1 MKAMFK
7 FLKNCMLLVIAVLMV
22 TAIGYAEAPKKGGD
36 FVAIYQPGSLPAH
49 FNCGI
54 KSGAAIA
61 FPGAQIFA
69 SLVEIDDKWKPIP
82 YLAKSWE
89 ISEDGETY
97 TFHLVE
103 DAVFHDGQ
111 PVTSEDVAFSLE
123 IVKENH
129 PFGAYMFEVVD
140 RVKTPDKHTVVIE
153 LDDPSPALMMALSP
167 ALMPIL
173 PKHVY
178 GDGQPI
184 RTHPANAKPIGC
196 GPFKLAKFE
205 PGEYFILE
213 RNPNYFRKGLPY
225 LDRIIG
231 RVVDD
236 INAAII
242 TMKQGKGHS
251 LGYLNDPHKIKI
263 LKKSK
268 NLKLYSAGYEGI
280 AATYFLE
287 FNLRR
292 DTFKDV
298 RVRQAIAYAMDLDFI
313 TKKLHMGFTR
323 KATGP
328 IHSKTL
334 FYTDQVKTYPLD
346 LEKANQLLDEAGFPR
361 KDDGMRFSATLEWF
375 PGSDMKN
382 VAEYLKPQLKKVGI
396 DIQLKAPAGFLPWM
410 MRIGNWKHDL
420 TLNNYFM
427 WGDPMIGVHRI
438 FHSGNIRKQ
447 VWTNTSGY
455 KNRKVDKLLE
465 AAAEEMD
472 FEKRKAL
479 YAEFQRII
487 SEDLPL
493 YFTYEAPYHTAY
505 HKDLRNVPIPSIWG
519 AATPNDKIYWKNGR
533 APR

>member
-1 MKAMFK
+1 MTT
-7 FLKNCMLLVIAVLMV
+7 N
-22 TAIGYAEAPKKGGD
+22 GR
-36 FVAIYQPGSLPAH
+36 
-49 FNCGI
+49 
-54 KSGAAIA
+54 
-61 FPGAQIFA
+61 
-69 SLVEIDDKWKPIP
+69 
-82 YLAKSWE
+82 
-89 ISEDGETY
+89 ETY

-251 LGYLNDPHKIKI
+251 LGYLADPHKIKI

-268 NLKLYSAGYEGI
+268 NLKLGSAGYEGI

-292 DTFKDV
+292 DTFKDI

-334 FYTDQVKTYPLD
+334 FYTDQVKTY
-346 LEKANQLLDEAGFPR
+346 
-361 KDDGMRFSATLEWF
+361 
-375 PGSDMKN
+375 
-382 VAEYLKPQLKKVGI
+382 
-396 DIQLKAPAGFLPWM
+396 
-410 MRIGNWKHDL
+410 
-420 TLNNYFM
+420 
-427 WGDPMIGVHRI
+427 
-438 FHSGNIRKQ
+438 
-447 VWTNTSGY
+447 
-455 KNRKVDKLLE
+455 
-465 AAAEEMD
+465 
-472 FEKRKAL
+472 
-479 YAEFQRII
+479 
-487 SEDLPL
+487 
-493 YFTYEAPYHTAY
+493 
-505 HKDLRNVPIPSIWG
+505 
-519 AATPNDKIYWKNGR
+519 
-533 APR
+533 